1 MKKMLTQRQ
10 QQQLSKLERILSLP
24 QCSLSLAIF
33 VFQLPF
39 GIIDASSSLP
49 KKKRLYKFLFF
60 RFSVCPPPLD
70 AFAFRFRSPPP
81 ISK

>member
-1 MKKMLTQRQ
+1 MLTQRQ

-81 ISK
+81 PISK